1 MIATP
6 SEPLPIQEKTHD
18 EPSESASSTP
28 DIDVTVIFHRLQK
41 PSCQNGCQRHTEESE
56 NLIRSKELPVFGSRE
71 QARKDREIRTHINGL
86 SHEVQNKPEGESG
99 LISGK
104 KEICEEC

>member
-1 MIATP
+1 MIATS

-18 EPSESASSTP
+18 EPGESAAPAP
-28 DIDVTVIFHRLQK
+28 DIDKTVIFHRLQK
-41 PSCQNGCQRHTEESE
+41 PSCQNGCQRHAEKSK

-71 QARKDREIRTHINGL
+71 QARKDREIRTHINCL
-86 SHEVQNKPEGESG
+86 SHEVQNKPEGEG
-99 LISGK
+99 DLISGK